1 MTDVERAKARLQKEY
16 ERALKLAHVD
26 DALCYALYHTWR
38 YYDAMRKKR
47 KEKVQ

>member
-1 MTDVERAKARLQKEY
+1 MTDVERAKARFAKEY

-26 DALCYALYHTWR
+26 DPLCYALYHTWR

-47 KEKVQ
+47 KETIQ